1 VELTEGIL
9 EMVRAGLGITVL
21 ARWAVA
27 PQLARG
33 ELKAVPL
40 ARGGIKRQ
48 WSAVRR
54 RNPSPP
60 SYLTAF
66 VDLLAEYPIASGW
79 KKQNESR
86 REAVVVQ
93 Q

>member
-1 VELTEGIL
+1 
-9 EMVRAGLGITVL
+9 MVRAGLGITVL

-33 ELKAVPL
+33 ELKALPL
-40 ARGGIKRQ
+40 AKGGIKRQ

-54 RNPSPP
+54 RNPSAPP
-60 SYLTAF
+60 YVNAF
-66 VDLLAEYPIASGW
+66 VDLLADYPIATNL

-86 REAVVVQ
+86 RQSVVVAQ
-93 Q
+93 S